1 MVHMAHMTWVISHSI
16 WPISYG
22 WFPITSWD
30 KQSLW
35 YLVHVNSTILFSK
48 LCEELL
54 ENLKIEFRNHCI
66 SRVDLKTQLSLKK
79 KPISWARKNIL
90 GQEHNSTQ
98 KTYHGQ
104 VHWTIVYFQN
114 LNQSPVR
121 LPGTLVAIFSYPWP
135 YFRWIFCNY
144 FKQLE
149 LVFLMMEVNG
159 HKWVGFVD
167 LDKYFK

>member
-1 MVHMAHMTWVISHSI
+1 MAHII
-16 WPISYG
+16 WEISYHKLRQTKSMI
-22 WFPITSWD
+22 F
-30 KQSLW
+30 
-35 YLVHVNSTILFSK
+35 STREFYDFVQI
-48 LCEELL
+48 EELL

>member
-1 MVHMAHMTWVISHSI
+1 MAHIIWVISYHKLRQTKSMI
-16 WPISYG
+16 
-22 WFPITSWD
+22 F
-30 KQSLW
+30 
-35 YLVHVNSTILFSK
+35 STREFYDFVQI
-48 LCEELL
+48 EELL

-149 LVFLMMEVNG
+149 LVF
-159 HKWVGFVD
+159 
-167 LDKYFK
+167 